1 MQLYFCDIATLQV
14 RREVHDALHE
24 VNLPVLW
31 QSGDSLHPERSERS
45 GCSL

>member
-1 MQLYFCDIATLQV
+1 MLLSFCDIATLQV

-24 VNLPVLW
+24 VKLPVLL
-31 QSGDSLHPERSERS
+31 QSGDSLYPERSERS